1 MSDNQKASPNG
12 NIPGNAAPGNTSKNQ
27 SPANLGLREDLLL
40 HDPLLDSVLEVARI
54 HGRPSTRA
62 ALSAG
67 LPLQNGRLTPS
78 LVARAA
84 NRVGL
89 NCRIVRRELGKIDPI
104 QLPAILL
111 LKDDESCVLV
121 GWDEQRKQAQVLFP
135 ESGQTAYNLS
145 REDITSRYLGIAI
158 FLQPRVKFDSRTPEV
173 AKLAKRHWFWGAILE
188 QWRVY
193 RDVLSAA
200 LLINVFAL
208 AIPLFSM
215 NVYDRVV
222 PNFAVDT
229 LWVLAISVTMLL
241 GLDMLLR
248 LMRGHFVDLASSR
261 IDIQLSSV
269 LMERVLGLKMEAKPP
284 SVGAFAST
292 MRSFETVRDF
302 IASATVSTL
311 IDIPFALLFYI
322 VIAWI
327 AWPLVFIP
335 IVGFLAVVIYIYALQ
350 QKMHELSETTYR
362 AASLRNATLVE
373 SLTAMETIKALS
385 AESHIQATWEKTAA
399 FLSKKSNQ
407 LRMLSQSATNSVQ
420 TIQQII
426 NVGVLVGGVYL
437 IHDGSLS
444 QGGLIACTMLT
455 GRAMAPLGQ
464 LASLL
469 IQYQGAKT
477 ALDSLNKLME
487 KPIERPPESTFVHRP
502 EIRGGIEFR
511 NVTFGYPNCDPIL
524 KNVSFKINPGESVV
538 FLGRVGSGKSTVQK
552 LILGFYEPQEGAVL
566 VDGIDLR
573 QLDPA
578 DLRRNIGCVDQEA
591 ILFFGTLRENIA
603 YGAPYADD
611 SAIVAAAELAGL
623 REFVNKHPRGFDMH
637 IGERGASLSG
647 GQRQCVAIA
656 RAFLMEPSI
665 LLLDEPTSSMD
676 YTTENEF
683 KLRLSRFA
691 KRFSPGKTLIIST
704 HRSSLIDLADRIVV
718 IDEGR
723 IVADGPRP
731 EVLEALKAGRVGQ
744 AS

>member
-1 MSDNQKASPNG
+1 MSDNQKTSPSG
-12 NIPGNAAPGNTSKNQ
+12 DIPGNTPPTNQ
-27 SPANLGLREDLLL
+27 PPANLGLREDLLL

-84 NRVGL
+84 NRAGL
-89 NCRIVRRELGKIDPI
+89 NCRIVRRELAKIDPI

-111 LKDDESCVLV
+111 LNGDESCVLV
-121 GWDEQRKQAQVLFP
+121 GWDEQREQAQVLFP
-135 ESGQTAYNLS
+135 ESGQMAFTLLREELS
-145 REDITSRYLGIAI
+145 TRYLGIAI
-158 FLQPRVKFDSRTPEV
+158 FLQPRIKFDSRTPEV
-173 AKLAKRHWFWGAILE
+173 AKLAKRHWFWGAMLE
-188 QWRVY
+188 QWQVY

-222 PNFAVDT
+222 PNHAVDT
-229 LWVLAISVTMLL
+229 LWVLAISVVLLL

-261 IDIQLSSV
+261 IDIQLSSL
-269 LMERVLGLKMEAKPP
+269 LMERVLGLKMEAKPS

-292 MRSFETVRDF
+292 MKSFETVRDF

-311 IDIPFALLFYI
+311 IDMPFALLFYL

-335 IVGFLAVVIYIYALQ
+335 IIGFIVVVIYIYALQ

-385 AESHIQATWEKTAA
+385 AESHVQATWEKTAA
-399 FLSKKSNQ
+399 FLAKTSNQ
-407 LRMLSQSATNSVQ
+407 LRMLSASATNSVQ

-426 NVGVLVGGVYL
+426 NVGVLIGGVYL
-437 IHDGSLS
+437 IHNGSLS

-487 KPIERPPESTFVHRP
+487 KPIERPPESSFVHRP

-511 NVTFGYPNCDPIL
+511 NVTFGYPDCDPIL

-552 LILGFYEPQEGAVL
+552 LILGFYEPQEGSVL

-591 ILFFGTLRENIA
+591 ILFYGTLRENIA

-611 SAIVAAAELAGL
+611 SAIVSAAELAGL

-656 RAFLMEPSI
+656 RAFLMEPPI

-691 KRFSPGKTLIIST
+691 KRFSAGKTLLIAT
-704 HRSSLIDLADRIVV
+704 HRSSLIDIADRIIVV
-718 IDEGR
+718 DDGR
-723 IVADGPRP
+723 IVADGPRA
-731 EVLEALKAGRVGQ
+731 EVLAALKAGRVGQ

>member
-1 MSDNQKASPNG
+1 MSDNQEVP
-12 NIPGNAAPGNTSKNQ
+12 PGGEMPRNTST
-27 SPANLGLREDLLL
+27 NLGLREDLLL
-40 HDPLLDSVLEVARI
+40 HDPLLDSLLDVARI

-67 LPLQNGRLTPS
+67 LPLKNGRLTPS

-84 NRVGL
+84 NRAGL
-89 NCRIVRRELGKIDPI
+89 NCRIVRRELGRIDAI

-111 LKDDESCVLV
+111 LQGDESCVLL
-121 GWDEQRKQAQVLFP
+121 GCDEQCQQAEVLFP
-135 ESGQTAYNLS
+135 ESGQTAFKLP
-145 REDITSRYLGIAI
+145 REELAARYLGIAI

-173 AKLAKRHWFWGAILE
+173 AKLAKRHWFWGALLE
-188 QWRVY
+188 QWQVY
-193 RDVLSAA
+193 RDVLTAA
-200 LLINVFAL
+200 FLINVFAL
-208 AIPLFSM
+208 ALPLFTM

-222 PNFAVDT
+222 PNHAVDT
-229 LWVLAISVTMLL
+229 LWVLAVGVIALL
-241 GLDMLLR
+241 GLDLLLR
-248 LMRGHFVDLASSR
+248 MMRGHFVDLASAR

-269 LMERVLGLKMEAKPP
+269 LMERVLGLKMEAKPA
-284 SVGAFAST
+284 SVGAFAAT
-292 MRSFETVRDF
+292 LKSFETVRDF

-311 IDIPFALLFYI
+311 IDLPFALLFYL

-335 IVGFLAVVIYIYALQ
+335 ILGFLVVFVYIYALQ

-373 SLTAMETIKALS
+373 SLTAMETIKGLG
-385 AESHIQATWEKTAA
+385 AESHVQASWEKTAA
-399 FLSKKSNQ
+399 FLAKASNQ
-407 LRMLSQSATNSVQ
+407 LRMLSLSATNSVQ
-420 TIQQII
+420 TIQQL
-426 NVGVLVGGVYL
+426 VSVAVLIAGVYL
-437 IHDGSLS
+437 IHAGYLS
-444 QGGLIACTMLT
+444 MGGLIACTMLT

-477 ALDSLNKLME
+477 ALESLNKLME

-502 EIRGGIEFR
+502 EIRGSIEFR
-511 NVTFGYPNCDPIL
+511 NVTFAYPNADPIL
-524 KNVSFKINPGESVV
+524 KNVSFKVNPGESIVV
-538 FLGRVGSGKSTVQK
+538 LGRVGSGKSTLQK
-552 LILGFYEPQEGAVL
+552 LVLGLYEPQQGSVL

-578 DLRRNIGCVDQEA
+578 DLRRSIGCVSQDA
-591 ILFFGTLRENIA
+591 VLFYGTLRENIA

-611 SAIVAAAELAGL
+611 SAVIAAAELAGL
-623 REFVNKHPRGFDMH
+623 RDFVNKHPRGFDMH
-637 IGERGASLSG
+637 IGERGESLSG

-656 RAFLMEPSI
+656 RAFLMEPPI

-683 KLRLSRFA
+683 KLRLGRFA
-691 KRFSPGKTLIIST
+691 KRFSPGKTLLIAT
-704 HRSSLIDLADRIVV
+704 HRSSLIDLAERIIV

-723 IVADGPRP
+723 IVADGPRA
-731 EVLEALKAGRVGQ
+731 EVLDALKSGRVGQ

>member
-1 MSDNQKASPNG
+1 MSDKNKVP
-12 NIPGNAAPGNTSKNQ
+12 PGSDVPGNTGT
-27 SPANLGLREDLLL
+27 NLGLREDLLL
-40 HDPLLDSVLEVARI
+40 HDPLLDSLLDVARI

-84 NRVGL
+84 NRAGL
-89 NCRIVRRELGKIDPI
+89 NCKIVRRELFKIDAV

-111 LKDDESCVLV
+111 LKGDESCVLL
-121 GWDEQRKQAQVLFP
+121 GWDEQNGQAQVLFP
-135 ESGQTAYNLS
+135 ESGQTAFSLP
-145 REDITSRYLGIAI
+145 REDLAVRYLGIAI

-173 AKLAKRHWFWGAILE
+173 AKLAKRHWFWGAMLE
-188 QWRVY
+188 QWQVY
-193 RDVLSAA
+193 RDVLTAA
-200 LLINVFAL
+200 FLINVFAL
-208 AIPLFSM
+208 AIPLFTM

-222 PNFAVDT
+222 PNHAVDT
-229 LWVLAISVTMLL
+229 LWVLAVGVIALL
-241 GLDMLLR
+241 GLDLLLR
-248 LMRGHFVDLASSR
+248 MMRGHFVDLASAR

-269 LMERVLGLKMEAKPP
+269 LMERVLGLKMAAKPA

-292 MRSFETVRDF
+292 MKSFETVRDF

-311 IDIPFALLFYI
+311 IDIPFALLFYL

-335 IVGFLAVVIYIYALQ
+335 ILGFVVVFVYIYAIQ

-373 SLTAMETIKALS
+373 SLTAMETIKGLG
-385 AESHIQATWEKTAA
+385 AESHVQASWEKTAA
-399 FLSKKSNQ
+399 FLAKTSNQ
-407 LRMLSQSATNSVQ
+407 LRMLSLSATNSVQ
-420 TIQQII
+420 TVQQLT
-426 NVGVLVGGVYL
+426 GVAVLIAGVYL
-437 IHDGSLS
+437 INGGYLS
-444 QGGLIACTMLT
+444 MGGLIACTMLT

-477 ALDSLNKLME
+477 ALESLNKLME

-502 EIRGGIEFR
+502 EIRGSIEFR
-511 NVTFGYPNCDPIL
+511 GVTFAYPNADPIL

-538 FLGRVGSGKSTVQK
+538 VLGRVGSGKSTLQK
-552 LILGFYEPQEGAVL
+552 LVLGLYEPQEGSVL

-578 DLRRNIGCVDQEA
+578 DLRRNVGCVSQDA
-591 ILFFGTLRENIA
+591 VLFYGTLRENIA

-611 SAIVAAAELAGL
+611 SAVIAAAELAGL
-623 REFVNKHPRGFDMH
+623 RDFVNKHPRGFDMH
-637 IGERGASLSG
+637 IGERGESLSG

-656 RAFLMEPSI
+656 RAFLMEPPI
-665 LLLDEPTSSMD
+665 LLLDEPTSAMD
-676 YTTENEF
+676 YTTESEF
-683 KLRLSRFA
+683 KTRLGRFA
-691 KRFSPGKTLIIST
+691 KRFSPGKTLLIAT
-704 HRSSLIDLADRIVV
+704 HRSSLIDLAERIIV
-718 IDEGR
+718 IDEGC
-723 IVADGPRP
+723 IVADGPKA
-731 EVLEALKAGRVGQ
+731 EVLDALKSGQVGR

>member
-1 MSDNQKASPNG
+1 
-12 NIPGNAAPGNTSKNQ
+12 
-27 SPANLGLREDLLL
+27 
-40 HDPLLDSVLEVARI
+40 
-54 HGRPSTRA
+54 
-62 ALSAG
+62 
-67 LPLQNGRLTPS
+67 
-78 LVARAA
+78 
-84 NRVGL
+84 
-89 NCRIVRRELGKIDPI
+89 
-104 QLPAILL
+104 
-111 LKDDESCVLV
+111 
-121 GWDEQRKQAQVLFP
+121 
-135 ESGQTAYNLS
+135 
-145 REDITSRYLGIAI
+145 
-158 FLQPRVKFDSRTPEV
+158 
-173 AKLAKRHWFWGAILE
+173 
-188 QWRVY
+188 
-193 RDVLSAA
+193 
-200 LLINVFAL
+200 
-208 AIPLFSM
+208 
-215 NVYDRVV
+215 
-222 PNFAVDT
+222 
-229 LWVLAISVTMLL
+229 
-241 GLDMLLR
+241 
-248 LMRGHFVDLASSR
+248 
-261 IDIQLSSV
+261 
-269 LMERVLGLKMEAKPP
+269 
-284 SVGAFAST
+284 

-335 IVGFLAVVIYIYALQ
+335 IVGFIVVVIYIYALQ

-385 AESHIQATWEKTAA
+385 AESHVQATWEKTAA
-399 FLSKKSNQ
+399 YLSKKSNQ
-407 LRMLSQSATNSVQ
+407 LRMLSLSATNSVQ
-420 TIQQII
+420 TIQQVI

-437 IHDGSLS
+437 IHNGSLS

-487 KPIERPPESTFVHRP
+487 KPIERPPESSFVHRP

-538 FLGRVGSGKSTVQK
+538 FLGRVGSGKSTIQK
-552 LILGFYEPQEGAVL
+552 LILGFYEPQQGSVL

-591 ILFFGTLRENIA
+591 ILFYGTLRENIA

-647 GQRQCVAIA
+647 GQRQSVAIA
-656 RAFLMEPSI
+656 RAFLMEPPI

-691 KRFSPGKTLIIST
+691 KRFSPGKTLVIST

-723 IVADGPRP
+723 IVADGPRT
-731 EVLEALKAGRVGQ
+731 EVLDALKAGRVGQ

>member
-1 MSDNQKASPNG
+1 MSDNQKASPDG
-12 NIPGNAAPGNTSKNQ
+12 SIPGQANPGNTAANTP
-27 SPANLGLREDLLL
+27 PASLGLREDLLL

-84 NRVGL
+84 NRAGL
-89 NCRIVRRELGKIDPI
+89 NCRIVRLELGKIDPI

-111 LKDDESCVLV
+111 LKGDESCVLL
-121 GWDEQRKQAQVLFP
+121 GWEEQGEQAQVLFP
-135 ESGQTAYNLS
+135 ESGQTAFTLS
-145 REDITSRYLGIAI
+145 REDISSRYLGIAI

-173 AKLAKRHWFWGAILE
+173 AKLVKRHWFWGAIVE

-335 IVGFLAVVIYIYALQ
+335 IVGFIAVVIYIYALQ

-385 AESHIQATWEKTAA
+385 AETHVQATWEKTAA
-399 FLSKKSNQ
+399 YLSKKSNQ

-420 TIQQII
+420 TIQQVI

-437 IHDGSLS
+437 IHNGSLS

-552 LILGFYEPQEGAVL
+552 LILGFYEPQEGSVL

-623 REFVNKHPRGFDMH
+623 RDFVNKHPRGFDMH

-656 RAFLMEPSI
+656 RAFLMEPPI

-723 IVADGPRP
+723 IVADGPRG

>member
-1 MSDNQKASPNG
+1 MSDKQEATPKNPT
-12 NIPGNAAPGNTSKNQ
+12 PGTATP
-27 SPANLGLREDLLL
+27 PPNLGLREDLLL
-40 HDPLLDSVLEVARI
+40 HDPLLESLLEVARI

-67 LPLQNGRLTPS
+67 LPLQNGRLTPA
-78 LVARAA
+78 LVARSA
-84 NRVGL
+84 NRAGL
-89 NCRIVRRELGKIDPI
+89 NCRLVRRQPDKIDAVQMPV
-104 QLPAILL
+104 ILL
-111 LKDDESCVLV
+111 LKDNEACVLLEWNKDS
-121 GWDEQRKQAQVLFP
+121 GQAQVLFP
-135 ESGQTAYNLS
+135 ESGQMAFNLPH
-145 REDITSRYLGIAI
+145 EDLLTRYIGIAV
-158 FLQPRVKFDSRTPEV
+158 FLQPRVKFDSRTPEI
-173 AKLAKRHWFWGAILE
+173 AKLSKRHWFWGAILE
-188 QWRVY
+188 QWQVY

-208 AIPLFSM
+208 SIPLFSM

-222 PNFAVDT
+222 PNHAVDT
-229 LWVLAISVTMLL
+229 LWVLAISVILLL

-269 LMERVLGLKMEAKPP
+269 LMERVLGLKMEAKPS

-292 MRSFETVRDF
+292 MKSFETVRDF

-335 IVGFLAVVIYIYALQ
+335 ILGFVVVLIYIYALQ

-385 AESHIQATWEKTAA
+385 AESHVQATWEKSGA
-399 FLSKKSNQ
+399 FLSKTSNQ
-407 LRMLSQSATNSVQ
+407 LRMLSASATNSVQ
-420 TIQQII
+420 TIQQIV

-437 IHDGSLS
+437 IHSGYLS

-464 LASLL
+464 LAGLL

-511 NVTFGYPNCDPIL
+511 NVTFGYPNADPIL
-524 KNVSFKINPGESVV
+524 KNVTFKVEPGESVV
-538 FLGRVGSGKSTVQK
+538 FLGRVGSGKSTIQK
-552 LILGFYEPQEGAVL
+552 LVLGFYEPQEGAVL

-578 DLRRNIGCVDQEA
+578 DLRRNIGCVDQDA
-591 ILFFGTLRENIA
+591 ILFYGTLRENIA

-611 SAIVAAAELAGL
+611 SAIVSAAELAGL
-623 REFVNKHPRGFDMH
+623 RDFVNKHPRGFDMH
-637 IGERGASLSG
+637 IGERGTSLSG
-647 GQRQCVAIA
+647 GQRQCVSIA
-656 RAFLMEPSI
+656 RAFLMEPPI

-683 KLRLSRFA
+683 KIRLGRFA
-691 KRFSPGKTLIIST
+691 KRFSPGKTLFIAT
-704 HRSSLIDLADRIVV
+704 HRSSLIDLADRIIV

-723 IVADGPRP
+723 IVADGPRA
-731 EVLEALKAGRVGQ
+731 EVLEALKAGKVGHK
-744 AS
+744 S

>member
-1 MSDNQKASPNG
+1 MSDGKEDAMTGGSG
-12 NIPGNAAPGNTSKNQ
+12 AAVSAP
-27 SPANLGLREDLLL
+27 NLGLREDLLL
-40 HDPLLDSVLEVARI
+40 HDPLLDCLLEVARI
-54 HGRPSTRA
+54 HGRPTTRA

-84 NRVGL
+84 NRAGMS
-89 NCRIVRRELGKIDPI
+89 CRIVRRQWTKIDSV
-104 QLPAILL
+104 QLPVILL
-111 LKDDESCVLV
+111 LKGDEATVLLAR
-121 GWDEQRKQAQVLFP
+121 DEAGSEAQVIFP
-135 ESGQTAYNLS
+135 ESGQTAFTLPS
-145 REDITSRYLGIAI
+145 ADIASRYLGVAI
-158 FLQPRVKFDSRTPEV
+158 FLQPRVKFDRRAPEV

-188 QWRVY
+188 QWQVY

-222 PNFAVDT
+222 PNHAVDT
-229 LWVLAISVTMLL
+229 LWVLAASVLLLL
-241 GLDMLLR
+241 GLDLLLR

-269 LMERVLGLKMEAKPP
+269 LMERVLGLKLEARPS

-292 MRSFETVRDF
+292 MKSFEVVRDF
-302 IASATVSTL
+302 IASATVTTL
-311 IDIPFALLFYI
+311 IDIPFALLFYL

-335 IVGFLAVVIYIYALQ
+335 IIGFVIVLVYIYALQ

-373 SLTAMETIKALS
+373 SLTAIETIKALS
-385 AESHIQATWEKTAA
+385 AESHVQATWEKTAA
-399 FLSKKSNQ
+399 FLAKTSNQ
-407 LRMLSQSATNSVQ
+407 LRMLSASATNSVQ
-420 TIQQII
+420 TMQQVI

-437 IHDGSLS
+437 IHDGALS

-455 GRAMAPLGQ
+455 GRALAPLGQ
-464 LASLL
+464 LAGLL

-477 ALDSLNKLME
+477 ALDSLNELME
-487 KPIERPPESTFVHRP
+487 KPIERPPESPFVHRP

-511 NVTFGYPNCDPIL
+511 NVTFGYPDCDPIL

-538 FLGRVGSGKSTVQK
+538 FLGRVGSGKSTIQK
-552 LILGFYEPQEGAVL
+552 LILDFYEPQEGSVL

-578 DLRRNIGCVDQEA
+578 DLRRNVGHADQES
-591 ILFFGTLRENIA
+591 ILFYGTMRENIA

-611 SAIVAAAELAGL
+611 SAVVAAAELAGL
-623 REFVNKHPRGFDMH
+623 KDFINNHPRGFDMH

-656 RAFLMEPSI
+656 RALLMEPPI
-665 LLLDEPTSSMD
+665 LLLDEPTSAMD
-676 YTTENEF
+676 NTTENEF
-683 KLRLSRFA
+683 KIRLSRFV
-691 KRFSPGKTLIIST
+691 KRVTPGKTLLIST
-704 HRSSLIDLADRIVV
+704 HRSSLIDLADRIIV
-718 IDEGR
+718 INEGR
-723 IVADGPRP
+723 IVADGARDQ
-731 EVLEALKAGRVGQ
+731 VLEALKAGKVGQ
-744 AS
+744 TA

>member
-1 MSDNQKASPNG
+1 MSDNQKNSPNG
-12 NIPGNAAPGNTSKNQ
+12 DVPASTPVNSP
-27 SPANLGLREDLLL
+27 PANLGLREDLLL
-40 HDPLLDSVLEVARI
+40 HDPLLDSLLEVARI

-84 NRVGL
+84 NRAGL
-89 NCRIVRRELGKIDPI
+89 NCRIARRELLKIDPL

-111 LKDDESCVLV
+111 LKGDEACVLL
-121 GWDEQRKQAQVLFP
+121 GWDERSGHAQTLFP
-135 ESGQTAYNLS
+135 ESGQTAFNLS
-145 REDITSRYLGIAI
+145 REDLASRYLGIAI

-173 AKLAKRHWFWGAILE
+173 AKLAKRHWFWGAMLE
-188 QWRVY
+188 QWQVY

-222 PNFAVDT
+222 PNYAVDT
-229 LWVLAISVTMLL
+229 LWVLAISVILLL

-261 IDIQLSSV
+261 IDIQLSSL
-269 LMERVLGLKMEAKPP
+269 LMERVLGLKMESKPP

-292 MRSFETVRDF
+292 MKSFETVRDF

-311 IDIPFALLFYI
+311 IDIPFALLFYL

-327 AWPLVFIP
+327 AWPLVFVP
-335 IVGFLAVVIYIYALQ
+335 ILGFLGVVIYIYALQ

-362 AASLRNATLVE
+362 TASLRNATLVE

-385 AESHIQATWEKTAA
+385 AESHVQATWEKTAA
-399 FLSKKSNQ
+399 FLSKTSNQ
-407 LRMLSQSATNSVQ
+407 LRMLSASATNSVQ
-420 TIQQII
+420 TIQQVV
-426 NVGVLVGGVYL
+426 NVGVLIGGVYL
-437 IHDGSLS
+437 IHDGFLS

-469 IQYQGAKT
+469 IQYQGART

-487 KPIERPPESTFVHRP
+487 KPVERPPESSFVHRP

-511 NVTFGYPNCDPIL
+511 NVTFGYPNSDPIL
-524 KNVSFKINPGESVV
+524 KNVSFKVNPGESIV

-552 LILGFYEPQEGAVL
+552 LILGFYEPQEGSVL

-591 ILFFGTLRENIA
+591 ILFYGTLRENIA

-656 RAFLMEPSI
+656 RAFLMEPPI

-691 KRFSPGKTLIIST
+691 KRFSPGKTLLIAT
-704 HRSSLIDLADRIVV
+704 HRSSLIDLADRIIV

-723 IVADGPRP
+723 IMADGPRA
-731 EVLEALKAGRVGQ
+731 EVLEALKAGRVGKT
-744 AS
+744 S

>member
-1 MSDNQKASPNG
+1 MSDKNKVP
-12 NIPGNAAPGNTSKNQ
+12 PGSDVPGNTGT
-27 SPANLGLREDLLL
+27 NLGLREDLLL
-40 HDPLLDSVLEVARI
+40 HDPLLDSLLDVARI

-84 NRVGL
+84 NRAGL
-89 NCRIVRRELGKIDPI
+89 NCKIVRRELFKIDAV

-111 LKDDESCVLV
+111 LKGDESCVLL
-121 GWDEQRKQAQVLFP
+121 GWDEQNGRAQVLFP
-135 ESGQTAYNLS
+135 ESGQTAFDLPYEELAA
-145 REDITSRYLGIAI
+145 RYLGIAI

-173 AKLAKRHWFWGAILE
+173 AKLAKRHWFWGVMLE
-188 QWRVY
+188 QWQVY
-193 RDVLSAA
+193 RDVLTAA
-200 LLINVFAL
+200 FLINVFAL

-222 PNFAVDT
+222 PHHAVDT
-229 LWVLAISVTMLL
+229 LWVLAVGILALL
-241 GLDMLLR
+241 GLDLLLR
-248 LMRGHFVDLASSR
+248 MMRGHFVDLASAR

-269 LMERVLGLKMEAKPP
+269 LMERVLGLKMAAKPA
-284 SVGAFAST
+284 SVGAFAAT
-292 MRSFETVRDF
+292 MKSFETVRDF

-311 IDIPFALLFYI
+311 IDIPFALLFYL

-335 IVGFLAVVIYIYALQ
+335 ILGFVVVFVYIYAIQ

-373 SLTAMETIKALS
+373 SLTAMETIKGLG
-385 AESHIQATWEKTAA
+385 AESHVQASWEKTAA
-399 FLSKKSNQ
+399 FLAKTSNQ
-407 LRMLSQSATNSVQ
+407 LRMLSLSATNSVQ
-420 TIQQII
+420 TVQQLT
-426 NVGVLVGGVYL
+426 GVAVLIAGVYL
-437 IHDGSLS
+437 INAGYLS
-444 QGGLIACTMLT
+444 MGGLIACTMLT

-477 ALDSLNKLME
+477 ALESLNKLME

-502 EIRGGIEFR
+502 EIRGSIEFR
-511 NVTFGYPNCDPIL
+511 NVTFAYPNADPIL

-538 FLGRVGSGKSTVQK
+538 VLGRVGSGKSTLQK
-552 LILGFYEPQEGAVL
+552 LVLGLYEPQEGSVL

-578 DLRRNIGCVDQEA
+578 DLRRNVGCVSQDA
-591 ILFFGTLRENIA
+591 VLFYGTLRENIA

-611 SAIVAAAELAGL
+611 SAIIAAAELAGL
-623 REFVNKHPRGFDMH
+623 RDFVNKHPRGFDMH
-637 IGERGASLSG
+637 IGERGESLSG

-656 RAFLMEPSI
+656 RAFLMEPPI
-665 LLLDEPTSSMD
+665 LLLDEPTSAMD
-676 YTTENEF
+676 YTTESEF
-683 KLRLSRFA
+683 KTRLGRFA
-691 KRFSPGKTLIIST
+691 KRFSPGKTLLIAT
-704 HRSSLIDLADRIVV
+704 HRSSLIDLAERIIV
-718 IDEGR
+718 IDEGCV
-723 IVADGPRP
+723 VADGPKA
-731 EVLEALKAGRVGQ
+731 EVLDALKSGQVGR